1 MNPGGYRQKN
11 IVRMA
16 KEYYY
21 LRNKLDQ
28 ELYVFLEI
36 GETWEDSFLMEFR
49 ITETKPHW
57 IKTGSLD
64 VNRRILLEFKDSA
77 LASPLEITRSKNL
90 GWKTIHPNAQLKYV
104 TNTFIESYIKNTTAD
119 KS

>member
-1 MNPGGYRQKN
+1 ML
-11 IVRMA
+11 MA
-16 KEYYY
+16 KESYY
-21 LRNKLDQ
+21 LRYKLDQ
-28 ELYVFLEI
+28 ELYVYLEI

-49 ITETKPHW
+49 ITETNPHW

-77 LASPLEITRSKNL
+77 LTSPQKITRDKKL
-90 GWKTIHPNAQLKYV
+90 EWITIQPDAQLEYV
-104 TNTFIESYIKNTTAD
+104 TRTFIESYVKNITAD

>member
-1 MNPGGYRQKN
+1 ML
-11 IVRMA
+11 MA

-28 ELYVFLEI
+28 ELYLYLEI
-36 GETWEDSFLMEFR
+36 GETWEDSFLMEYR

-57 IKTGSLD
+57 IKPGSLNE
-64 VNRRILLEFKDSA
+64 NRSILLEFKDSA
-77 LASPLEITRSKNL
+77 LTSSQEITKQKKFEWNN
-90 GWKTIHPNAQLKYV
+90 IHPDAQLEYV
-104 TNTFIESYIKNTTAD
+104 TRTFIESYVKNKTLD

>member
-1 MNPGGYRQKN
+1 
-11 IVRMA
+11 MA

-21 LRNKLDQ
+21 LRHKLDLG
-28 ELYVFLEI
+28 LYVYLEI

-49 ITETKPHW
+49 ITETKLHW

-64 VNRRILLEFKDSA
+64 ENRRILLEFKDYA
-77 LASPLEITRSKNL
+77 LTSPQEITKEKKL
-90 GWKTIHPNAQLKYV
+90 EWKIIHPDAQLEYV
-104 TNTFIESYIKNTTAD
+104 TRTFIESYVKNKTAD